1 MSTGINLSPAIL
13 IVAGLFAA
21 TIIGIVAL
29 VVVLKSKK

>member
-1 MSTGINLSPAIL
+1 MSRLALMPAIF

-21 TIIGIVAL
+21 AIIGIVAL